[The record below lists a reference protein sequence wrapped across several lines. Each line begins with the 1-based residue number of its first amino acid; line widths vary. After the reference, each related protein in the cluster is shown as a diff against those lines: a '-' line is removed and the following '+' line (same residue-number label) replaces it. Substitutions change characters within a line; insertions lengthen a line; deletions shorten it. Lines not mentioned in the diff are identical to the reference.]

1 MRTVLGRSKASARRD
16 LLLKGPLLDRNPPRN
31 ESEAELEPRPGEDI
45 LDFVLRESERNLR
58 RIDKSAAELS
68 ALRKATR
75 EKLEEVVFYCDQA
88 SKAWDETAARIQAI
102 RAQDSSK

>member
-1 MRTVLGRSKASARRD
+1 MEHIPPNSESVGD
-16 LLLKGPLLDRNPPRN
+16 LER
-31 ESEAELEPRPGEDI
+31 RPGEDVMDYFDRYME
-45 LDFVLRESERNLR
+45 LDRRESE
-58 RIDKSAAELS
+58 KTMAEFR
-68 ALRKATR
+68 AVCRATK

>member
-1 MRTVLGRSKASARRD
+1 ME
-16 LLLKGPLLDRNPPRN
+16 PIPPSN
-31 ESEAELEPRPGEDI
+31 ESVDYFEMRPGEDVMDY
-45 LDFVLRESERNLR
+45 LDRHSELMRRDREKTMAKFEAVCR
-58 RIDKSAAELS
+58 
-68 ALRKATR
+68 ATK